1 MATRKKKETVAAPA
15 KVTKAATLRTKD
27 VAGLQTE
34 VKELQKA
41 HFGLRMQK
49 ATQQLSNTSTL
60 RVTRRDIARAKTV
73 LAQKQQ
79 ETQAAK

>member
-1 MATRKKKETVAAPA
+1 MATRKKKETAASA

-27 VAGLQTE
+27 VAGLQAE

-60 RVTRRDIARAKTV
+60 RVTRRDIARAKTI

-79 ETQAAK
+79 ETPAAK